1 VDESF
6 FGPARVRGRP
16 GPRKRGRAHS
26 SNRCLASTSAMARCT
41 RNWCLTARP
50 KRYSQLSEA
59 KYFLTALYIRTAGGG
74 MMAWLTLA
82 SINTFGST
90 NPSALPKKVFI
101 LTALKPFGVLP
112 SAAYQSSTGSRET
125 SNFTSKSANGATT
138 KLCPSSLPT

>member
-1 VDESF
+1 MKVSLALPESEAA
-6 FGPARVRGRP
+6 PAPAKGAGAR
-16 GPRKRGRAHS
+16 S

-59 KYFLTALYIRTAGGG
+59 KYLLTVLYIHTAGGG
-74 MMAWLTLA
+74 MMAWLTLD

-101 LTALKPFGVLP
+101 LSDADAIRRLGVL
-112 SAAYQSSTGSRET
+112 
-125 SNFTSKSANGATT
+125 
-138 KLCPSSLPT
+138 